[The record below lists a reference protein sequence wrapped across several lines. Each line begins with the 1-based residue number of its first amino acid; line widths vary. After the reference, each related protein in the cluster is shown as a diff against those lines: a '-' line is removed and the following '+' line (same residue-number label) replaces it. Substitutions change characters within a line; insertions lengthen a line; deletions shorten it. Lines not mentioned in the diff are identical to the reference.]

1 MEFSVTKL
9 WNWHLVPNR
18 FAVKTEVVEQVI
30 ISYVK
35 NQLRNIVSKNKLRT
49 LSVVNIYLEMRVD
62 IGP

>member
-1 MEFSVTKL
+1 
-9 WNWHLVPNR
+9 LVPNR